1 MGVLTKGAKTLLKT
15 KDKDKLKK
23 EAEKARKLKENQ
35 KAPIN
40 KLQGLTKKEQKAAGM
55 GTKSSSRLMLA
66 EIGGR
71 VSGQKKAYNEKVR
84 LYNNMKDK
92 TTEKA
97 KLLLNSIKDM
107 KKRLGFNKGGVV
119 KKRKKK

>member
-1 MGVLTKGAKTLLKT
+1 
-15 KDKDKLKK
+15 
-23 EAEKARKLKENQ
+23 
-35 KAPIN
+35 
-40 KLQGLTKKEQKAAGM
+40 
-55 GTKSSSRLMLA
+55 MLA